1 MLKFFIVIIFL
12 FFSSLLSA
20 EDSLLTLKQKLDRL
34 QREVDDISKLVFQS
48 NRDSETVIKNQNN
61 TNASDLTAFDL
72 RIYDLEKDI
81 KKLNSNFEELI
92 FQIED
97 LNNLYNQVNL
107 DISNLLSVTKDI
119 NQSATNKKINEIALN
134 EENDNLSENTL
145 LSEEKNT
152 LGTIVI
158 NSEDLS
164 NEINVEK
171 NDEKAEKIILSPEE
185 DFQIAFDLLRAQR
198 FEDSKLAFI
207 NFINK
212 YENNKLS
219 GSAHYWLGELYLLKK
234 EYREAALILAEG
246 YQKHPK
252 SIKAADMLYKL
263 SEALISINKKND
275 SCGTLKKL
283 KKDFPNHKLSSKVE
297 NKMISYECSITNE

>member
-97 LNNLYNQVNL
+97 LNNLYNFFYVYSPNYYVWPL
-107 DISNLLSVTKDI
+107 EIHYINLLIHVTQYPTKEQLKDLAHKYTYS
-119 NQSATNKKINEIALN
+119 NSALHYLSDDFKEKYYKLCLNVLNSYNILPYKKKIR
-134 EENDNLSENTL
+134 
-145 LSEEKNT
+145 K
-152 LGTIVI
+152 V
-158 NSEDLS
+158 
-164 NEINVEK
+164 
-171 NDEKAEKIILSPEE
+171 KI
-185 DFQIAFDLLRAQR
+185 
-198 FEDSKLAFI
+198 K
-207 NFINK
+207 
-212 YENNKLS
+212 
-219 GSAHYWLGELYLLKK
+219 
-234 EYREAALILAEG
+234 
-246 YQKHPK
+246 
-252 SIKAADMLYKL
+252 
-263 SEALISINKKND
+263 
-275 SCGTLKKL
+275 
-283 KKDFPNHKLSSKVE
+283 
-297 NKMISYECSITNE
+297 